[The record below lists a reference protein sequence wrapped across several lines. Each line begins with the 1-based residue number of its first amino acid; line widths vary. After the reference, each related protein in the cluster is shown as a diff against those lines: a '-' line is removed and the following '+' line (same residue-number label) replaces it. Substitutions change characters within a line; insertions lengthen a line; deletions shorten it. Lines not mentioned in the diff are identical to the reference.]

1 MGRKRKLFL
10 GTEPIGGKDM
20 KSRRKARFVTSQ
32 YHDIRNEM
40 AAIDNDKK
48 VSIEEKEEKK
58 KHLNERLEAIGG
70 VNKYQQA
77 SIISTSHFRT
87 SRWVISTLEQLG
99 CRKKALPGT
108 EMKSLIVDG
117 DIELSTKKRSSTSE
131 SKLNVLEVGAIN
143 VQLQQCDW
151 LTVRAIDVNSQH
163 PLIEECDFFDI
174 TPTESFDAVVCSMVS
189 ETHARPCLCS
199 VMLCSAL
206 FCFVLFCS
214 VLFMYPI
221 DLFALSFLLLSILYC
236 GSHLYRVCIH
246 AY

>member
-32 YHDIRNEM
+32 YHNIRNEM
-40 AAIDNDKK
+40 AAVDKDK
-48 VSIEEKEEKK
+48 MITADEKQEKQV
-58 KHLNERLEAIGG
+58 HLNERLEAIGG

-99 CRKKALPGT
+99 CRKKLYAGAEVISLT
-108 EMKSLIVDG
+108 EDDDDSKS
-117 DIELSTKKRSSTSE
+117 SSKKRSSASAR
-131 SKLNVLEVGAIN
+131 KLNVLEVGAIN

-151 LTVRAIDVNSQH
+151 LAVRAIDVNSQH

-174 TPTESFDAVVCSMVS
+174 TPSESFDAVVCSMVS
-189 ETHARPCLCS
+189 QS
-199 VMLCSAL
+199 V
-206 FCFVLFCS
+206 S
-214 VLFMYPI
+214 VN
-221 DLFALSFLLLSILYC
+221 
-236 GSHLYRVCIH
+236 
-246 AY
+246 

>member
-32 YHDIRNEM
+32 YHNIRNEM
-40 AAIDNDKK
+40 AAVDKDK
-48 VSIEEKEEKK
+48 MITADEKQEKQV
-58 KHLNERLEAIGG
+58 HLNERLEAIGG

-99 CRKKALPGT
+99 CRKKLSTGAEVT
-108 EMKSLIVDG
+108 SVSEDG
-117 DIELSTKKRSSTSE
+117 DDIKSSSKKRSSVSAR
-131 SKLNVLEVGAIN
+131 KLNVLEVGAIN

-151 LTVRAIDVNSQH
+151 LAVRAIDVNSQH

-174 TPTESFDAVVCSMVS
+174 TPSESFDAVVCSMVS
-189 ETHARPCLCS
+189 QS
-199 VMLCSAL
+199 VSYFHCH
-206 FCFVLFCS
+206 
-214 VLFMYPI
+214 Y
-221 DLFALSFLLLSILYC
+221 YC
-236 GSHLYRVCIH
+236 CYCYYYHCRCHCHHYFYFYYHCH
-246 AY
+246 CYA